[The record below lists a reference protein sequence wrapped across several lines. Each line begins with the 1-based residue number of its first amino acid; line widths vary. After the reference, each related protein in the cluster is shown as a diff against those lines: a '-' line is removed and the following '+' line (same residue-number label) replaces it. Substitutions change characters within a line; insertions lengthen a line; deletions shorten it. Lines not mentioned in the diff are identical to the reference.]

1 MQAHLVLPAFVS
13 GIADPLFMTGF
24 RYSFKHFDRFPVFI
38 SLSTLDCGRERSDGR
53 LMENAQTIEF
63 WITRNGRL
71 TADGEVIGQF
81 GSEAAA
87 ADVAIRFAQDAGALY
102 RLFYPL

>member
-1 MQAHLVLPAFVS
+1 
-13 GIADPLFMTGF
+13 
-24 RYSFKHFDRFPVFI
+24 
-38 SLSTLDCGRERSDGR
+38 
-53 LMENAQTIEF
+53 MENARTIEF

-71 TADGEVIGQF
+71 TADGEVIGEF

>member
-1 MQAHLVLPAFVS
+1 
-13 GIADPLFMTGF
+13 
-24 RYSFKHFDRFPVFI
+24 
-38 SLSTLDCGRERSDGR
+38 
-53 LMENAQTIEF
+53 MENAQTIEF

-87 ADVAIRFAQDAGALY
+87 ADVAIRFAQDAGVFY
-102 RLFYPL
+102 RIYYSL

>member
-1 MQAHLVLPAFVS
+1 MV
-13 GIADPLFMTGF
+13 
-24 RYSFKHFDRFPVFI
+24 
-38 SLSTLDCGRERSDGR
+38 DCGRERSDGR